1 MSDGAWDFWID
12 RGGTFTD
19 VVSRAPDGAITAT
32 KLLSENPEQYDD
44 AALQGIRDALG
55 LEAKAAIPVSRVNA
69 VKMGT
74 TVATNAL
81 LERKGDQTVLVTTRG
96 LRDQLR
102 LAYQARPRLFEREI
116 ILPEQ
121 LYAQVIEA
129 DERVRSDGSVETPLD
144 EVTLRSALERAY
156 TAGIT
161 SVAVVFIHG
170 WKFQEHE
177 RRAGEIA
184 REIGFGQISL
194 SHEISPLMKMVSRGD
209 TTVVDAYLSPIL
221 RRYVDRVAAAFDGD
235 AAGKLFF
242 MTSAGGLTDANLF
255 QGKDAI
261 LSGPAGG
268 VVGGVKTAE
277 IAGFKRVIGFDMG
290 GTSTDVWH
298 YDGEYERVLH
308 TEVAGVRMRAPMMK
322 IHTVAAG
329 GGSLLGFDGAR
340 MRVGPESAGADP
352 GPAAYGRGG
361 RLAVTDANVV
371 VGKLRPEFFPAIFG
385 PEADQPLDVD
395 AARARFAEMA
405 DQIDKPVEEVA
416 DGFLKIA
423 VENMANAIK
432 KISVQQGHDVT
443 EYCLGVFGGA
453 GAQHACLI
461 ADVLGM
467 ETCLVHPMA
476 SLLSAYGMGL
486 AEIRASRQEALEQ
499 ELSDAAL
506 SVAQERSER
515 LAVDSIREVA
525 NQGVDEGAVEL
536 VRRLHLKIKGT
547 DTALAVDLND
557 DLAGLRAEFD
567 VMHRQRFGFGS
578 GDKPL
583 VIEAVSVEAI
593 GEAANLD
600 ETEQSVTSRTE
611 VEVGV
616 EQTSPFFSGGAWR
629 EARYVRRV
637 ALQPG
642 DKVSGPAV
650 IVEPHTSVIVEDG
663 WRAELTG
670 FDHLVLTRIVPRPN
684 PRLNPEIAD
693 PVMLEVFNNLYM
705 SIAEQMG
712 AVLENTAQ
720 SITIKERLDFSC
732 AVFDDAGDL
741 IANAPHMPV
750 HLGSM
755 SASVHSVMEQN
766 PEMKPGDVFILNAP
780 YNGGTHLPDVTAVM
794 PVFGAGAKPLFYV
807 ASRGHH
813 TDIGGLT
820 PGSMPPDSR
829 RVEEEGVLIDNFK
842 LVSEGVFLED
852 ETRALMASGDYPCR
866 SPEINIADLKAQVAS
881 CEKGAQELRK
891 MVDHFGLEVVQAYMR
906 HVQDN
911 AEEQVRNAITRLK
924 DAEFVYPMDDGFDG
938 GKREIKVKIIVDLKA
953 RSATI
958 DFTGTT
964 AQLTNNYNAPRPVT
978 KAACLYVFRLLVE
991 DDIPMNEGVMKPLN
1005 IVLPSGTMLSPEY
1018 PAAVIAG
1025 NVETSQAVTNT
1036 LLLALGVQAG
1046 AQGTMNNTTWGD
1058 DEYQYYETVCG
1069 GQGAGYLND
1078 GSGHHGA
1085 SGIHTHM
1092 TNSRLTDPEVL
1103 EWRYPVLLE
1112 EFSLRKG
1119 SGGNGKWRGGEG
1131 TLRRIRFLKGMT
1143 IAILS
1148 GHRETPP
1155 PGLDGGEPAALGRS
1169 CVHRTDGTVEEL
1181 RCADKREMLAGDVW
1195 VLETPGGGG
1204 CGTA

>member
-1 MSDGAWDFWID
+1 MSNDAWDFWID

-19 VVSRAPDGAITAT
+19 VVSRAPDGSITAK
-32 KLLSENPEQYDD
+32 KLLSENPEQYED

-55 LEAKAAIPVSRVNA
+55 LEATAPIPVSRVNA

-81 LERKGDQTVLVTTRG
+81 LERKGDETVLVTTRG

-116 ILPEQ
+116 KLPEQ
-121 LYAQVIEA
+121 LYTQVIEA
-129 DERVRSDGSVETPLD
+129 DERVHADGVVETPLD
-144 EVTLRSALERAY
+144 EERLRADLVAARD
-156 TAGIT
+156 AGMT
-161 SVAVVFIHG
+161 SVAVVLIHG
-170 WKFQEHE
+170 WKYQTHE
-177 RRAGEIA
+177 KRAGEIA
-184 REIGFGQISL
+184 QEVGFSQVSL

-221 RRYVDRVAAAFDGD
+221 RRYVDRVAEAFDGNAD
-235 AAGKLFF
+235 GKLFF
-242 MTSAGGLTDANLF
+242 MTSAGGLTDATLF

-277 IAGFKRVIGFDMG
+277 IAGFDRVIGFDMG

-352 GPAAYGRGG
+352 GPASYGRGG
-361 RLAVTDANVV
+361 RLAVTDANLV

-385 PEADQPLDVD
+385 ANADQPLDVE
-395 AARARFAEMA
+395 AARAAFAVTAEK
-405 DQIDKPVEEVA
+405 IGKPVEEVA

-467 ETCLVHPMA
+467 ETCFVHPMA

-486 AEIRASRQEALEQ
+486 AEIRASRQAALEQ
-499 ELSDAAL
+499 ELDAGAL
-506 SVAQERSER
+506 GDARERIGLLGQAVTDEV
-515 LAVDSIREVA
+515 LA
-525 NQGVDEGAVEL
+525 QGVSQDAIRL
-536 VRRLHLKIKGT
+536 DRKLHLKIKGT
-547 DTALAVDLND
+547 DTALAVALGD
-557 DLAGLRAEFD
+557 DVDDLRAEFD
-567 VMHRQRFGFGS
+567 VTHRQRFGFGS
-578 GDKPL
+578 GDKAL
-583 VIEAVSVEAI
+583 VIEAVSVEAL
-593 GEAANLD
+593 GETSTLD
-600 ETEQSVTSRTE
+600 EREADLSHRAEADVA
-611 VEVGV
+611 V
-616 EQTSPFFSGGAWR
+616 EQTGKFYSGGAWHD
-629 EARYVRRV
+629 ARYVRRE
-637 ALQPG
+637 AMRPG
-642 DKVSGPAV
+642 DNVSGPAV
-650 IVEPHTSVIVEDG
+650 IVEPHTSVIIEDG

-670 FDHLVLTRIVPRPN
+670 FDHLVLRRVVPRPN
-684 PRLNPEIAD
+684 PRLNPDIAD

-732 AVFDDAGDL
+732 AVFDEAGDL

-755 SASVHSVMEQN
+755 GASVHSIIEQN
-766 PEMKPGDVFILNAP
+766 PEMKPGDVFMLNAP

-794 PVFGAGAKPLFYV
+794 PVFGEREKPLFYV

-829 RVEEEGVLIDNFK
+829 RVEEEGVLIDNFR
-842 LVSEGVFLED
+842 LVAEGVFLEG
-852 ETRALMASGDYPCR
+852 EARTLLGSGDYPCR

-881 CEKGAQELRK
+881 CEKGAQELHK
-891 MVDHFGLEVVQAYMR
+891 MVDHFGLDVVRAYMR

-911 AEEQVRNAITRLK
+911 AEEQVRNAITRLT
-924 DAEFVYPMDDGFDG
+924 DSEYVYPMDAGFDG
-938 GKREIKVKIIVDLKA
+938 EARQIKVKITVDRAA
-953 RSATI
+953 RTAKI
-958 DFTGTT
+958 DFTGTSDQVST
-964 AQLTNNYNAPRPVT
+964 NYNAPRPVT
-978 KAACLYVFRLLVE
+978 HAACLYVFRLLVE
-991 DDIPMNEGVMKPLN
+991 DDIPMNEGVMKPLD
-1005 IVLPSGTMLSPEY
+1005 IVLPPRTMLSPEY

-1025 NVETSQAVTNT
+1025 NVEVSQAVTNT

-1058 DEYQYYETVCG
+1058 AEYQYYETVCG

-1078 GSGHHGA
+1078 GSGHAGA
-1085 SGIHTHM
+1085 SGVHTHM

-1112 EFSLRKG
+1112 EFRLREG
-1119 SGGNGKWRGGEG
+1119 SGGSGRWRGGEG
-1131 TLRRIRFLKGMT
+1131 TTRRIRFLQGMT

-1155 PGLDGGEPAALGRS
+1155 PGLDGGGSGALGRAT
-1169 CVHRTDGTVEEL
+1169 VHRVDGTVEEL
-1181 RCADKREMLAGDVW
+1181 RCADQREMAAGDVW

-1204 CGTA
+1204 CGAA